1 MFTCFFLV
9 ETEFVMSCTSIIEV
23 DYKFCLF
30 TTELAFSIE
39 IRAYPLLKDSTE
51 QISLLLVSS
60 YKLPSPLVNDLKC
73 SIVLHSMSELREV
86 LY

>member
-1 MFTCFFLV
+1 MT
-9 ETEFVMSCTSIIEV
+9 SCTSIIEV

-39 IRAYPLLKDSTE
+39 IRAYPLLKASME

-73 SIVLHSMSELREV
+73 SIVLHSLSDLREV